1 MKKISTLILATVL
14 GAGAASAQSVAFSE
28 NFNSD
33 YTENFPNR
41 YDLDHQAPIA
51 NFRDLFLDKDGVAQP
66 WWHLRDAST
75 SNDRFLGSHSAY
87 NPAGKSNDWICS
99 RAIEIPTEGFIL
111 NFDAQ
116 SYQIR
121 YGERQSDL
129 WLFITEEPFSKDNPP
144 TVPTKVYEKVP
155 YGQNASDIEGDFTH
169 YSLSLDEY
177 AGKTIYLNFANLN
190 EDKDILTIDNIEVVR
205 YDKASISSTAERYVL
220 NEEYEVT
227 VTIKG
232 TSETPLENWTLTFND
247 GIAAEPQTVTGAK
260 LSNGEELSYTF
271 KGKLES
277 DQNADYTAT
286 LSAPGEKEMIT
297 TGIVTRMGFLPYH
310 RVLMEET
317 TGLWCGNCPLG
328 IYTIEHMVEDPLLN
342 DKVIPVSIHITGGTD
357 DLINLRYAAF
367 VNIQMAPMF
376 MLDRN
381 GRTYTFNPNIDAK
394 YDPSNKQSV
403 AALVLSEQAKNV
415 LADIDIKGEFVK
427 EGEEITGIKCDVEVN
442 PAVTLSGD
450 YGIGI
455 ILLENNVGYPGWIQH
470 NYYSGQAENIGTT
483 MDGWTNVSDEV
494 EGMRWNEV
502 ARGIFGARGFD
513 DSLPAVMP
521 YGRKQTFSTTIEI
534 PDTYEEEVSPAIRPE
549 YTCVIA
555 YIWDRST
562 NSIVNSNIYAMTEK
576 SLDRYTF
583 KDFIRDSG
591 VEDIELE
598 EEAAAEA
605 EYFNLQGVRVSN
617 PSNGIFIVKKGSKTS
632 KQIFR

>member
-1 MKKISTLILATVL
+1 M
-14 GAGAASAQSVAFSE
+14 
-28 NFNSD
+28 
-33 YTENFPNR
+33 
-41 YDLDHQAPIA
+41 
-51 NFRDLFLDKDGVAQP
+51 
-66 WWHLRDAST
+66 
-75 SNDRFLGSHSAY
+75 
-87 NPAGKSNDWICS
+87 
-99 RAIEIPTEGFIL
+99 
-111 NFDAQ
+111 
-116 SYQIR
+116 
-121 YGERQSDL
+121 
-129 WLFITEEPFSKDNPP
+129 
-144 TVPTKVYEKVP
+144 
-155 YGQNASDIEGDFTH
+155 
-169 YSLSLDEY
+169 
-177 AGKTIYLNFANLN
+177 
-190 EDKDILTIDNIEVVR
+190 
-205 YDKASISSTAERYVL
+205 
-220 NEEYEVT
+220 
-227 VTIKG
+227 
-232 TSETPLENWTLTFND
+232 
-247 GIAAEPQTVTGAK
+247 TGAK

-271 KGKLES
+271 KGKLEA